1 VYEDEASLFSEDR
14 SKQGITD
21 DLFERLLTFP
31 NVLVTGNQAFFTKEA
46 MTAIAQTMQISEI
59 KFLATCFF
67 RRMRA
72 ITQRLVLRVPAAA
85 QSDTVAHVVLESIYA
100 DHTNTT
106 A

>member
-46 MTAIAQTMQISEI
+46 MTAIAQTTMANISAFE
-59 KFLATCFF
+59 KTDKALYE
-67 RRMRA
+67 
-72 ITQRLVLRVPAAA
+72 V
-85 QSDTVAHVVLESIYA
+85 S
-100 DHTNTT
+100 
-106 A
+106 